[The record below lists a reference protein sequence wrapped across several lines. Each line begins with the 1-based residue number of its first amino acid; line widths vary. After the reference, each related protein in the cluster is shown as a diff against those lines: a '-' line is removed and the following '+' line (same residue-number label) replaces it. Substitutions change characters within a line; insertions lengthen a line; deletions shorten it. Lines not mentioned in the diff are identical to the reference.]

1 MFDKLDFILEKYE
14 ELSQKVSDP
23 AIINNQPVW
32 QKYVK
37 EMGEMEPIVKKYK
50 EYKKAKSELAD
61 AKEMLE
67 ESDEEMRELAKMEI
81 SELEE
86 TIGQQEED
94 LKVLLLPKD
103 PNDEKNVILEVRAG
117 TGGEEAAL
125 FGSDLLRMYSRYAER
140 KGWKTTIPVLA
151 ASRKRL
157 CSSRAKALIPGLNTK
172 AAPIASS
179 EYPRPNPAAEFIRR
193 RLRWRCCLRWTTWKW
208 ISIPM
213 MCG

>member
-37 EMGEMEPIVKKYK
+37 EMGEMEPIVKKYR

-67 ESDEEMRELAKMEI
+67 ESDEEMRELAKIEI

-125 FGSDLLRMYSRYAER
+125 FGSDLLRMYSMYAER
-140 KGWKTTIPVLA
+140 KGWKT
-151 ASRKRL
+151 
-157 CSSRAKALIPGLNTK
+157 
-172 AAPIASS
+172 
-179 EYPRPNPAAEFIRR
+179 
-193 RLRWRCCLRWTTWKW
+193 
-208 ISIPM
+208 
-213 MCG
+213 

>member
-1 MFDKLDFILEKYE
+1 
-14 ELSQKVSDP
+14 
-23 AIINNQPVW
+23 
-32 QKYVK
+32 
-37 EMGEMEPIVKKYK
+37 MEPIVKKYR

-67 ESDEEMRELAKMEI
+67 ESDEEMRELAKIEI

-125 FGSDLLRMYSRYAER
+125 FGSDLLRMYSMYAER
-140 KGWKTTIPVLA
+140 KGWKT
-151 ASRKRL
+151 
-157 CSSRAKALIPGLNTK
+157 
-172 AAPIASS
+172 
-179 EYPRPNPAAEFIRR
+179 
-193 RLRWRCCLRWTTWKW
+193 
-208 ISIPM
+208 
-213 MCG
+213 

>member
-37 EMGEMEPIVKKYK
+37 EMGEMEPIVKKYR

-67 ESDEEMRELAKMEI
+67 ESDEEMRELAKIEI

-140 KGWKTTIPVLA
+140 KGWKTRIMDL
-151 ASRKRL
+151 
-157 CSSRAKALIPGLNTK
+157 
-172 AAPIASS
+172 
-179 EYPRPNPAAEFIRR
+179 
-193 RLRWRCCLRWTTWKW
+193 
-208 ISIPM
+208 
-213 MCG
+213 